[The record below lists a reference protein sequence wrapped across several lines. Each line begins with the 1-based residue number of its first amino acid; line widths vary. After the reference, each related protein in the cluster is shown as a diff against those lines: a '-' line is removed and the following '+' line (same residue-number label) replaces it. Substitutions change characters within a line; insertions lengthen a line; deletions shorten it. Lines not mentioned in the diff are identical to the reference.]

1 MFRLKKL
8 HPPFGT
14 AEAPQYESAYSEGM
28 IKVVNGFCNVEKEP
42 TRNYLLKIGYEAVEE
57 ELAVVGVVVNE
68 PPPAAP
74 SRKKFIPKKKN
85 RR

>member
-28 IKVVNGFCNVEKEP
+28 IKVVDGFCSVEKEP
-42 TRNYLLKIGYEAVEE
+42 TRDYLLKIGYEEVEK
-57 ELAVVGVVVNE
+57 ELAAVGVVINE
-68 PPPAAP
+68 PSSAPP
-74 SRKKFIPKKKN
+74 SRKKPKPKKKH

>member
-28 IKVVNGFCNVEKEP
+28 IKVVGGFCNVEKEP
-42 TRNYLLKIGYEAVEE
+42 ARDYLLKIGYEEVEE
-57 ELAVVGVVVNE
+57 ELVVVGGVVDE
-68 PPPAAP
+68 PSAAVP
-74 SRKKFIPKKKN
+74 SRKKFRPKKKN

>member
-28 IKVVNGFCNVEKEP
+28 IKVVDGFCNVEKEP
-42 TRNYLLKIGYEAVEE
+42 TRDYLLKIGYEEVEK
-57 ELAVVGVVVNE
+57 ELAVIGVVVNE
-68 PPPAAP
+68 YSSAPP
-74 SRKKFIPKKKN
+74 SRKKQKPKKKN